1 MNKRGR
7 KQKDRPKAVSLWRR
21 RCTAVAVIDQ
31 VHEHGHAGFL
41 SLSERLKR
49 RAADLYGA
57 PVLIDR
63 TPGCH
68 EAGTS
73 MKAGTAA
80 ALKADYERKAA
91 AVRVPYLQIHETRD
105 AAELH
110 DASDVGPCWKGTAL
124 R

>member
-1 MNKRGR
+1 MALAESLRGHR
-7 KQKDRPKAVSLWRR
+7 KKAGIIWGGSVESKEVSLCRR
-21 RCTAVAVIDQ
+21 RCAAVAVIDQ

-80 ALKADYERKAA
+80 ALKADYERKAVA
-91 AVRVPYLQIHETRD
+91 GRVPYLQIHETGD
-105 AAELH
+105 AA
-110 DASDVGPCWKGTAL
+110 
-124 R
+124 

>member
-1 MNKRGR
+1 MVM
-7 KQKDRPKAVSLWRR
+7 QAFSASASV
-21 RCTAVAVIDQ
+21 
-31 VHEHGHAGFL
+31 
-41 SLSERLKR
+41 LKGEPQT
-49 RAADLYGA
+49 LYGTT
-57 PVLIDR
+57 VLIDR

-80 ALKADYERKAA
+80 ALKADYERKAVA
-91 AVRVPYLQIHETRD
+91 GRVPYLQIHETNE

-110 DASDVGPCWKGTAL
+110 DAPDVGPCWKGTAL